1 MRISQ
6 LITVFLY
13 NCKDY
18 FDKDALLSFEEL
30 FYELV
35 VYINIKH
42 LAILKDYQAQS
53 SKFYFSLHFI

>member
-35 VYINIKH
+35 VYINIKY

-53 SKFYFSLHFI
+53 SNFYF